1 MAAMSDTVPFQDPP
15 APSARQLQRRHTLTL
30 AAIVAVLALAMLA
43 FGWSVYARQRSA
55 LWWNLSTQ
63 GEQLQLAL
71 NTNLDVARTHV
82 AAMRQSAER
91 NLRQPSLADAGL
103 ADRVERRNLA
113 PLRDA
118 PWDRLPQELA
128 KEVGAVHVDP
138 ASGADYRREL
148 TGPLGAL
155 AQVTATHA
163 QQKGLLWS
171 YFYDSQKQWRWVFPA
186 QARDEVLNATGKPDM
201 GAALRV
207 LWDAGGTLPL
217 DAAGPVR
224 NPQKELVWTA
234 PHTEPLKKAAVVSVL
249 APVYNGAGYAGVV
262 GTDLALSTLSDVL
275 VQHPLP
281 LGHAWVVD
289 AQGHVLASSNPKA
302 QDALPAGPYVAD
314 AGWLRFALR
323 GTEWSL
329 LVQAPSALLG
339 RQVLGQMLPFI
350 GLGVV
355 ALLALI
361 ASCVWL
367 SQRFTQPALQLADYL
382 QQTDGPTIKRAP
394 PVSALWKP
402 WFERVTRQALLRR
415 EQMLGVHQRTTQ
427 LEAQLAQQVA
437 ALNTA
442 NAEHEA
448 QLSARSAE
456 LRGVYAQLSAAMA
469 DAQAAQ
475 RANKKTGD
483 SV

>member
-1 MAAMSDTVPFQDPP
+1 MVTMSDTVPFQEPP

-30 AAIVAVLALAMLA
+30 AAIVGVLALAMLV
-43 FGWSVYARQRSA
+43 FGWSVYARQRST
-55 LWWNLSTQ
+55 LWWGLSTQ

-91 NLRQPSLADAGL
+91 NLHQPTLADTGL

-138 ASGADYRREL
+138 SSGADYRRDL
-148 TGPLGAL
+148 MAPLGAL
-155 AQVTATHA
+155 AQVTAAHT
-163 QQKGLLWS
+163 QNKGLLWS
-171 YFYDSQKQWRWVFPA
+171 YFYDAQKQWRWVFPA
-186 QARDEVLNATGKPDM
+186 QARDELLTATGKSDM
-201 GAALRV
+201 GGALRL
-207 LWDAGGTLPL
+207 LWDAGGTAPL
-217 DAAGPVR
+217 DAAGPAR

-234 PHTEPLKKAAVVSVL
+234 PHTDPLKKVSVVSVL
-249 APVYNGAGYAGVV
+249 APVYNGTSYAGVV
-262 GTDLALSTLSDVL
+262 GADLALSTLSDVL

-289 AQGHVLASSNPKA
+289 AQGSVLASSNPKA
-302 QDALPAGPYVAD
+302 QDALPAGPYTAES
-314 AGWLRFALR
+314 GWLRFALR
-323 GTEWSL
+323 GTDWAL
-329 LVQAPSALLG
+329 LVQAPPALLG
-339 RQVLGQMLPFI
+339 RQALGHMLPFI
-350 GLGVV
+350 ALGVV
-355 ALLALI
+355 ALLALV

-367 SQRFTQPALQLADYL
+367 SLRFTQPALQLADYV
-382 QQTDGPTIKRAP
+382 QQTDGPNIKRAP
-394 PVSALWKP
+394 PVPPLWKP

-437 ALNTA
+437 ALHTA
-442 NAEHEA
+442 NVDHEA

-456 LRGVYAQLSAAMA
+456 LRGVYAQLSAALA
-469 DAQAAQ
+469 DVQAAQ
-475 RANKKTGD
+475 SAHKKTGD
-483 SV
+483 T